1 MEGMKRCARTMAVG
15 ARQYLYVHLSDM
27 MKADGDK
34 HTAGKMVK
42 RRFPDIPETGASPF
56 RHQRVVN
63 AHTL

>member
-1 MEGMKRCARTMAVG
+1 MAVG

-63 AHTL
+63 AYTL